1 MSAISYKCPNC
12 GGELTFDPKTQ
23 KFSCQYCVSYFTEQ
37 ELLQANPPE
46 QEDSQAEEEGQKGK
60 EEGRAVAYSCPSC
73 GAEIITDETTAAT
86 FCYYCHNPVVLQG
99 RVSGRYL
106 PDRVLPFQID
116 QKKARQSFLD
126 YVQKKKF
133 VPRAFFNKEQ
143 IEKLTGVYFP
153 YWVCDSRARGSMSAR
168 ATKVRVWR
176 VGDLEYTETK
186 FYQVERRGSLEFPG
200 ITQNALKKANRQL
213 VEGVQPFPMEQC
225 KPFSM
230 GYLSGFQA
238 QKRDQ
243 EQEEFQDGILHDV
256 QEYSRG
262 MLRDSI
268 KGYATVKP
276 EQTDI
281 RMEEMNWQYA
291 LLPVWTVTYQ
301 GKNGQIYYYAMNGIT
316 GKVCGKL
323 PVDYKRVGML
333 FLCVF
338 VPVLLLGLLGGYLI

>member
-12 GGELTFDPKTQ
+12 GGELIFDPKTQ

-37 ELLQANPPE
+37 ELLKANPPE
-46 QEDSQAEEEGQKGK
+46 QEDSQAE

-99 RVSGRYL
+99 RVSGTYL
-106 PDRVLPFQID
+106 PDHVLPFQID
-116 QKKARQSFLD
+116 QKKAQQSFLD

-153 YWVCDSRARGSMSAR
+153 YWICDSKTKGSMSAK

-176 VGDLEYTETK
+176 AGDLEYTETK
-186 FYQVERRGSLEFPG
+186 FYQVERRGNLEFPG
-200 ITQNALKKANRQL
+200 ITKNALKKANREL

-225 KPFSM
+225 KSFSM

-243 EQEEFQDGILHDV
+243 EQEEFQDRIVQEV
-256 QEYSRG
+256 QEYSRK

-268 KGYATVKP
+268 KGYATVKQ
-276 EQTDI
+276 EKADI
-281 RMEEMNWQYA
+281 RMEEMHWQYV
-291 LLPVWTVTYQ
+291 LLPVWTLTYQ

-323 PVDYKRVGML
+323 PVEYKRVGIL